1 MTKKKFFS
9 YFGFFFILILILELS
24 LRILGFGDP
33 LIYKN
38 NNNYFPKAN
47 QDIRRFKGSKV
58 IINNLGMRSNDEWVN
73 EKKHKKILFFG
84 DSVTYGGSYIDNN
97 ELFTEKLCILI
108 KNYLCGNY
116 GVNGYKIQNISN
128 RIKNIS
134 NKINFNKL
142 IIVVSNN
149 IEDGKSNFHDFP
161 FYEKFDSKFLRST
174 TEILNHILF
183 KYKIKNNYHK
193 NEKIN
198 SKNVTIK
205 SYITDFS
212 NTLNQLNKK
221 NVKIF
226 LFIIPSLENLD
237 SNNNSVH
244 FLEKLNLNYLKTF
257 NMFQEIKNSDYRNLY
272 FNNAH
277 FNKKGHDYF
286 AKIMYDKIK

>member
-9 YFGFFFILILILELS
+9 YFGFFFILILIIELS

-38 NNNYFPKAN
+38 SNNYFPKAN

-108 KNYLCGNY
+108 ENYLCGNY

-183 KYKIKNNYHK
+183 KYKIKNNYHTH
-193 NEKIN
+193 EKIN

-212 NTLNQLNKK
+212 NTLSQLNKK

-257 NMFQEIKNSDYRNLY
+257 NMFQEIKNSNYQNLY
-272 FNNAH
+272 FDNAH

>member
-9 YFGFFFILILILELS
+9 YFGFFFILIKILELS

-47 QDIRRFKGSKV
+47 QDLRRFKGSKV

-142 IIVVSNN
+142 IIVVSDN
-149 IEDGKSNFHDFP
+149 IEDGKSNFQDFP
-161 FYEKFDSKFLRST
+161 FYEKFDFKFLRST
-174 TEILNHILF
+174 TEILNHIL
-183 KYKIKNNYHK
+183 
-193 NEKIN
+193 
-198 SKNVTIK
+198 
-205 SYITDFS
+205 
-212 NTLNQLNKK
+212 
-221 NVKIF
+221 
-226 LFIIPSLENLD
+226 
-237 SNNNSVH
+237 
-244 FLEKLNLNYLKTF
+244 
-257 NMFQEIKNSDYRNLY
+257 
-272 FNNAH
+272 
-277 FNKKGHDYF
+277 
-286 AKIMYDKIK
+286 

>member
-9 YFGFFFILILILELS
+9 YFGFFFILIIILELS

-47 QDIRRFKGSKV
+47 QDLRRFKGSKV

-108 KNYLCGNY
+108 QNYLCGNY

-142 IIVVSNN
+142 IIVVSDN
-149 IEDGKSNFHDFP
+149 IEDGKSNFQDFP
-161 FYEKFDSKFLRST
+161 FYEKFDFKFLRST
-174 TEILNHILF
+174 TEILNHILL

-193 NEKIN
+193 HEKIN
-198 SKNVTIK
+198 SKNVKIK

-212 NTLNQLNKK
+212 NTLDQLNKK
-221 NVKIF
+221 NVEIF

-237 SNNNSVH
+237 NNNNSVH

-257 NMFQEIKNSDYRNLY
+257 NMFQEIKNSDYQNLY

>member
-9 YFGFFFILILILELS
+9 YFGFFFILIIILELS

-47 QDIRRFKGSKV
+47 QDLRRFKGSKV

-108 KNYLCGNY
+108 QNYLCGNY

-142 IIVVSNN
+142 IIVVSDN
-149 IEDGKSNFHDFP
+149 IEDGKSNFQDFP
-161 FYEKFDSKFLRST
+161 FYEKFDFKFLRST
-174 TEILNHILF
+174 TEILNHILL

-193 NEKIN
+193 HEKIN
-198 SKNVTIK
+198 SKNVEIK

-212 NTLNQLNKK
+212 NTLDQLNKK

-237 SNNNSVH
+237 NNNNSVH

-257 NMFQEIKNSDYRNLY
+257 NMFQEIKNSDYQNLY